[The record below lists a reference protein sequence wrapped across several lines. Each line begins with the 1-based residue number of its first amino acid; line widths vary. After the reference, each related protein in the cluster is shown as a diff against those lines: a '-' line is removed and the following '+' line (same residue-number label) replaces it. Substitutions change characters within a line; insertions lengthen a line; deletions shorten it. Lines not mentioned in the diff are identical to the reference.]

1 MDSFS
6 ASDVSF
12 REVINA
18 PNINY
23 RIPRFQRSYSWT
35 KDNAEDF
42 LTDLE
47 SGGNDSFFVGSIVL
61 NVDGESTGYV
71 EIVDGQQRM
80 ITSTLLLAAIRDIYH
95 DNKIQKSA
103 LEIQEDFIGAERRG
117 KWSWR
122 ITPSD
127 QLKDFFKEFIQIY
140 PKKEFPSKRSI
151 NAEKNRIVDNY
162 NIFYERLSKKIGT
175 FESNEEKSTA
185 YEILRTCY
193 WI

>member
-1 MDSFS
+1 MDLFN

-140 PKKEFPSKRSI
+140 
-151 NAEKNRIVDNY
+151 
-162 NIFYERLSKKIGT
+162 LW
-175 FESNEEKSTA
+175 
-185 YEILRTCY
+185 ILLP
-193 WI
+193 